1 MQTSPLPP
9 LLPPSL
15 LAHLSGCRL
24 PRFARRQI
32 RRRQAVL
39 LGLKPDSKLW
49 SSLAFAACLALALI
63 YPAAISAQSGLSPLT
78 FPDQSPGGATSF
90 SPAAGPIGFADPQA
104 SRAVL
109 GGLPAAPPAPRPG
122 PAPGTAPGGTPP
134 LVTGH
139 TNDPVTFTADEVEYD
154 RERER
159 VVARGRVEAWQSGR
173 FLRADS
179 FTYDR
184 NTRIAVVQGN
194 VQIIEADGQIF
205 YAEEAELGEGFR
217 DGVLTEVRARLAQNA
232 RLAGNGVRRTGGVI
246 NEISRPVYSSCN
258 LCEADPTRPPLWQ
271 MRARMA
277 TQDRESQ
284 RISYRDATLQVGGIP
299 LFYTPFMSHPDP
311 QTPRASGFL
320 FPTTGLTRFL
330 GAFTQTPYFW
340 AIDDQSDLLI
350 TPTVSSLV
358 SPNLALEYRRVFN
371 NGEIRAQGSIG
382 YMDSEQAR
390 RAATGG
396 VGNPGLNGHIFT
408 RGRFAIDENW
418 RVGFDINRASS
429 DSYLRT
435 YRFEYRRVLISTA
448 YAEGFWGTESYARI
462 EARAY
467 QGLLSTDNL
476 STIPYVAPL
485 GFFEHAPRKQ
495 VLGGYLTT
503 DVGIL
508 GLTRPT
514 GQFSQRL
521 ATRATWER
529 PMYGQ
534 FGDVWT
540 ARIQADGT
548 SYYAGNQQLATPVG
562 LPAANGIHANANIR
576 AAIDWRMPF
585 IRDAGAWGSQTIE
598 PRIQLVTGP
607 RMGRQERFPNEDA
620 LDFEFTDANL
630 FQLNRYAGRDRFE
643 GTTRADLALR
653 AGWNFP
659 NGGRVEGLVGRS
671 FRTTQASTF
680 PQNVGLDNRASD
692 WVTRAT
698 FSPVSWVDLLGRS
711 RFDSQSGQHRATDL
725 IASFNLGSVG
735 PLSNVFVNGGYLYNT
750 RLPQFLS
757 STGRNEYV
765 VGAGFQWR
773 TAAGGV
779 WRAAGSVRYN
789 VELDRPAM
797 VAATFGYEDEC
808 FILEGRL
815 LRRYGRNPTTNDSYI
830 GNTVFIVR
838 IGFKT
843 VGDYFFRAI

>member
-1 MQTSPLPP
+1 MRVR
-9 LLPPSL
+9 
-15 LAHLSGCRL
+15 A
-24 PRFARRQI
+24 ARR
-32 RRRQAVL
+32 L
-39 LGLKPDSKLW
+39 NLKPGPRLW
-49 SSLAFAACLALALI
+49 RSAVFVLALAGLI
-63 YPAAISAQSGLSPLT
+63 PSILSAQTELSPLGA
-78 FPDQSPGGATSF
+78 PDQRGPPGGASSVGFNDSQF
-90 SPAAGPIGFADPQA
+90 SREG
-104 SRAVL
+104 L
-109 GGLPAAPPAPRPG
+109 GGLTTAPPRPVSPSADAPPVV
-122 PAPGTAPGGTPP
+122 GGN
-134 LVTGH
+134 

-154 RERER
+154 RELER

-184 NTRIAVVQGN
+184 NTRIAVVRGN

-232 RLAGNGVRRTGGVI
+232 RLAGNGARRTGGVI

-277 TQDRESQ
+277 TQDRQSQ
-284 RISYRDATLQVGGIP
+284 RISYRDATMQIGGIP
-299 LFYTPFMSHPDP
+299 LFYSPFLSHPDP

-320 FPTTGLTRFL
+320 FPTTGFTRFL
-330 GAFTQTPYFW
+330 GGFTQTPYFW

-350 TPTVSSLV
+350 TPTVGTLAN
-358 SPNLALEYRRVFN
+358 PNLGLEYRRAFN
-371 NGEIRAQGSIG
+371 NGELRVQASAG
-382 YMDSEQAR
+382 YLTAEQAE
-390 RAATGG
+390 RASSGG
-396 VGNPGLNGHIFT
+396 RGNPGLNGHVFA
-408 RGRFAIDENW
+408 RGRFAINENW

-429 DSYLRT
+429 DAYLRT
-435 YRFEYRRVLISTA
+435 FRFEFRRVLISTA
-448 YAEGFWGTESYARI
+448 FAEGFWGTESYARV
-462 EARAY
+462 EARAF
-467 QGLLSTDNL
+467 QGLRSTDNL
-476 STIPYVAPL
+476 STIPFVAPF

-495 VLGGYLTT
+495 ILGGYLTT

-508 GLTRPT
+508 GLTRPN
-514 GQFSQRL
+514 GQFSQRI
-521 ATRATWER
+521 ATRAAWER

-548 SYYAGNQQLATPVG
+548 GYYAGDQQLATPFA
-562 LPAANGIHANANIR
+562 LPEANGIHANGNIR
-576 AAIDWRMPF
+576 AAIDWRLPL
-585 IRDAGAWGSQTIE
+585 IRDAGRWGSQTIE

-607 RMGRQERFPNEDA
+607 NMGRQQRFPNEDA

-630 FQLNRYAGRDRFE
+630 FQLNRFPGRDRFE

-671 FRTTQASTF
+671 FRTNQANTF
-680 PQNVGLDNRASD
+680 PQGVGLDERASD

-698 FSPVSWVDLLGRS
+698 FSPVSWIDLLGRA
-711 RFDSQSGQHRATDL
+711 RFDSDTGQHRASDVV
-725 IASFNLGSVG
+725 ASFNLGRVG
-735 PLSNVFVNGGYLYNT
+735 PLSNVFVNGGYLFNT
-750 RLPQFLS
+750 RLPQFSLT
-757 STGRNEYV
+757 TGRNEYV
-765 VGAGFQWR
+765 VGGGFQWR

-789 VELDRPAM
+789 VELDRPAL
-797 VAATFGYEDEC
+797 VTGTFGYEDEC
-808 FILEGRL
+808 FIIEGRL
-815 LRRYGRNPTTNDSYI
+815 LRRYGRDLATNQNLV
-830 GNTVFIVR
+830 GNTVFLVR
-838 IGFKT
+838 VGFKT